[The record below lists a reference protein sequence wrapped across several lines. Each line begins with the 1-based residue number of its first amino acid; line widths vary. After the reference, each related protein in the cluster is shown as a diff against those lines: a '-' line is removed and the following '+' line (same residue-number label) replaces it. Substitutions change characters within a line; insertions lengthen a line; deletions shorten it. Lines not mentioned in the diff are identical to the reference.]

1 MVQWNLKNEIE
12 AYKHLILVCTHFHLL
27 NGLMESGL
35 KAIQYMAMGIPCV
48 ASNTGDTSM
57 LINNRVNGFLV
68 NTDEQWVDVLEELV
82 LNPKLRQI
90 IGKQARFDA
99 EVKYSLS
106 TIGDNYDK
114 ILNSII
120 ICIND

>member
-12 AYKHLILVCTHFHLL
+12 DLQTFDI
-27 NGLMESGL
+27 GLYPLSPDKWVDGKSGL

-48 ASNTGDTSM
+48 ASNAGNTSM
-57 LINNRVNGFLV
+57 LINDRVNGFLV

-114 ILNSII
+114 ILNSIT
-120 ICIND
+120 NLHK